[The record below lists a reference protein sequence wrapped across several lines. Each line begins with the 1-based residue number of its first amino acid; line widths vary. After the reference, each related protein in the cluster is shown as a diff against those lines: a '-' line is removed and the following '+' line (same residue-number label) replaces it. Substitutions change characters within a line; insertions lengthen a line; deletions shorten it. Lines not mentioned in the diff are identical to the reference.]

1 MTPQS
6 TQENSAPSASAA
18 QDSPEQS
25 VAPLFAPTGLASAVG
40 LPMLAW
46 DKDGTCRAW
55 NRPAEELFGYSA
67 AEIIGASVT
76 TLVAP
81 EISPRIEQIISEL
94 FQYGKPVFSANE
106 NRTKDGR
113 IIWCEWRNSPMWD
126 AFGEIVA
133 GVSIARDLTRHRR
146 IEQEREHLQTIA
158 AAANAPSD
166 LEDVL
171 LLVRQ
176 GFLSLGGFDRAGIWL
191 VEGETIHGTWGTDE
205 NGNLTDE
212 RHCSHTLATYA
223 LPKFCEMH
231 GGRIYFIIKSD
242 IYVTGH
248 GDCITIDP
256 PIDLAG
262 IALRVRGE
270 MLGIIY
276 FDNLLTRRPIHAAD
290 IEEIMPFADQAGV
303 AIANARLLIERERMI
318 NRRRSL
324 LETATAINA
333 DLSLDEIL
341 LLVRNAVVEGGDFDR
356 AGIYTLD
363 NETIYGGW
371 GTDEQG
377 RPKAEHDFTI
387 PRVQWEQFLT
397 PFESSAIQYQLLNRD
412 GSDETNPTAE
422 TTSKALVALRA
433 GGDLVGL
440 LFVDNLISGR
450 AIREENVAL
459 LLGLTEQAAASIRNI
474 RLIAELRQTQD
485 ALIRSEKLR
494 AVGELASG
502 VAHNVNNVLAAVL
515 GYAELIQDTEGVS
528 AEICEFART
537 IERAAMDGA
546 EIVRR
551 IQSFARR
558 ETEARQAV
566 FDLCQIT
573 REAIDLT
580 RPAWLNQA
588 ASRGAKIEIIPIM
601 FRELPAMGVAS
612 EIREVLVNL
621 IRNAVDAMPNG
632 GLITVRC
639 VAEGGMAQVS
649 IADTGTG
656 MDAATKQRVFEP
668 FFTTKGVGLGTGL
681 GLSVAWGI
689 LARHQGRIEV
699 DSEPGSGSI
708 FRILLPLCNE
718 QIKKAGAAENLS
730 LEGRRLL
737 IVEDETFVLEGLAR
751 TLMARKAK
759 VHMTESAE
767 EALVWLRTHAGECD
781 IVISDHGM
789 VGMTGLQ
796 LLAVIAER
804 YPAIR
809 RVLLSGWGAAPPGGV
824 STDSAEQILAKP
836 VRAEVL
842 IAALAPLTRR
852 IEETGKR

>member
-1 MTPQS
+1 MKPQS
-6 TQENSAPSASAA
+6 QQEVYAPCVPSAS
-18 QDSPEQS
+18 DLTKQS
-25 VAPLFAPTGLASAVG
+25 VAPLFAPNGLASAVG

-46 DKDGTCRAW
+46 DKNGVCQAW
-55 NRPAEELFGYSA
+55 NRPAEELFGHSA
-67 AEIIGASVT
+67 AEMIGQSVQQI
-76 TLVAP
+76 VPP
-81 EISPRIEQIISEL
+81 EIKARIEQIIHEFFCGDAPS
-94 FQYGKPVFSANE
+94 FSTNQ
-106 NRTKDGR
+106 NITKDGR
-113 IIWCEWRNSPMWD
+113 TIWCEWRNSPVRD
-126 AFGEIVA
+126 EA
-133 GVSIARDLTRHRR
+133 GRIIAGISIARDLTRHRR

-158 AAANAPSD
+158 AAANLPSD
-166 LEDVL
+166 LEDIL

-176 GFLSLGGFDRAGIWL
+176 GFLSLGDFDRAGIWL
-191 VEGETIHGTWGTDE
+191 VEGDAIHGAWGTDE

-212 RHCSHTLATYA
+212 RHCRHALRTYK
-223 LPKFCEMH
+223 LPEFCEMH
-231 GGRIYFIIKSD
+231 GGQIFFIKKSD
-242 IYVTGH
+242 IYVTAH
-248 GDCITIDP
+248 GECITVDP
-256 PIDLAG
+256 PLDLAG

-270 MLGIIY
+270 MIGIIY
-276 FDNLLTRRPIHAAD
+276 FDNLLTRRPISVSD
-290 IEEIMPFADQAGV
+290 VEEIMPFADQAGV

-318 NRRRSL
+318 NRRRRL

-341 LLVRNAVVEGGDFDR
+341 LLVRNAVVENGDFDR

-363 NETIYGGW
+363 NEWIYGAW
-371 GTDEQG
+371 GTNEQG
-377 RPKAEHDFTI
+377 QTKAEHDFKI
-387 PRVQWEQFLT
+387 SRAAWQNFIA
-397 PFESSAIQYQLLNRD
+397 PFESSAIQYQLLNQD
-412 GSDETNPTAE
+412 NDSEADNPNAE
-422 TTSKALVALRA
+422 TVPKALVALRA
-433 GGDLVGL
+433 GGDLIGL

-450 AIREENVAL
+450 AIQEENVAL

-515 GYAELIQDTEGVS
+515 GYAELIQDTENVS
-528 AEICEFART
+528 AEVCEFART

-558 ETEARQAV
+558 ETEARQFV

-588 ASRGAKIEIIPIM
+588 ASRGAKIEIVPMIS
-601 FRELPAMGVAS
+601 RELPALGVAS

-656 MDAATKQRVFEP
+656 MDAATRQRVFEP

-689 LARHQGRIEV
+689 LDRHRGRIEV
-699 DSEPGSGSI
+699 DSEPGVGSV
-708 FRILLPLCNE
+708 FRILLPLSSE
-718 QIKKAGAAENLS
+718 PVKTSGAIESLS
-730 LEGRRLL
+730 LEGRRIL

-751 TLMARKAK
+751 TLMARKAQ
-759 VHMTESAE
+759 VQMTENAE
-767 EALVWLRTHAGECD
+767 EALAWLETHADKCD

-789 VGMTGLQ
+789 IGMTGLQ

-836 VRAEVL
+836 VRADAL
-842 IAALAPLTRR
+842 IAALAPLTRKEDIR
-852 IEETGKR
+852 H